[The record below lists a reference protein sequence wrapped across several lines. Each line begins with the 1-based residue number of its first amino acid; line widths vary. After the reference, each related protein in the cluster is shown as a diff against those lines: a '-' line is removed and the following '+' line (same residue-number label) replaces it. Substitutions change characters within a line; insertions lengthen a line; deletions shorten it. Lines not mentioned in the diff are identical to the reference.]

1 MSDDIALSDRI
12 KAEGLTRF
20 AESEEMENDH
30 QHDGRRDGQDD
41 VQQEP
46 AVQRRDSEV
55 ISPVTSPM
63 PSEDDPTAPTFAVSA
78 GAGISAQSAN
88 PPRKAPSSEDQR
100 DTPVPFHFRFGTTTS
115 INKQQ
120 LRSIIALTQLFTRG
134 LNLNMRRWLSTTFQ
148 INLLSAERIPF
159 SEIVHSPTLDETYVT
174 TLAVGPDA
182 LPSLFQLDLDLVYP
196 IVDLLLGGAGSTSV
210 HREPTEIEG
219 AILRSVVELVCRDL
233 STAWRSTGLE
243 VRYDRSLSNPC
254 VDRLMPVAE
263 STLCLNFE
271 ILLES
276 HRGKLRLI
284 FPSEVSNILVRSV
297 DTPHKTAR
305 KQSDEYRR
313 AFLDRVLK
321 IKYPV
326 TLHLPKVRVRVGAL
340 SRLAVG
346 DVLELNLFEE
356 TASVLSVA
364 RLPLF
369 LAVPVNAGLRR
380 GAHLAQ
386 QIE

>member
-1 MSDDIALSDRI
+1 MSNEPSDEIEDERRGATADDQQVDTPTSHVTGSPETDI
-12 KAEGLTRF
+12 
-20 AESEEMENDH
+20 EMESK
-30 QHDGRRDGQDD
+30 R
-41 VQQEP
+41 
-46 AVQRRDSEV
+46 EV
-55 ISPVTSPM
+55 PL
-63 PSEDDPTAPTFAVSA
+63 
-78 GAGISAQSAN
+78 
-88 PPRKAPSSEDQR
+88 
-100 DTPVPFHFRFGTTTS
+100 PFHFRFGTTTS

-134 LNLNMRRWLSTTFQ
+134 LNLNMRRWLSTSFH
-148 INLLSAERIPF
+148 INLLSAERIPY
-159 SEIVHSPTLDETYVT
+159 SEIVHAPTLDETYVT

-196 IVDLLLGGAGSTSV
+196 MVDLLLGGAGNTGI
-210 HREPTEIEG
+210 HREPTEIEA

-243 VRYDRSLSNPC
+243 VRHDRSLSSLSM
-254 VDRLMPVAE
+254 DRLMPVAE

-271 ILLES
+271 ILLEA
-276 HRGKLRLI
+276 HRGHLRLI
-284 FPSEVSNILVRSV
+284 FPAEVSNILIRSV

-313 AFLDRVLK
+313 VFFDRVLK

-326 TLHLPKVRVRVGAL
+326 MLHLPKVKVRVGAL
-340 SRLAVG
+340 SRLAPG
-346 DVLELNLFEE
+346 DVLELNLYEE

-364 RLPLF
+364 KRPLF
-369 LAVPVNAGLRR
+369 VAVPVNAGARR
-380 GAHLAQ
+380 GAHVAE

>member
-1 MSDDIALSDRI
+1 MSNEPSDEIEGERRGASADDQQVDAPAPHVAGSAGIDI
-12 KAEGLTRF
+12 
-20 AESEEMENDH
+20 EMES
-30 QHDGRRDGQDD
+30 RR
-41 VQQEP
+41 
-46 AVQRRDSEV
+46 EV
-55 ISPVTSPM
+55 PL
-63 PSEDDPTAPTFAVSA
+63 
-78 GAGISAQSAN
+78 
-88 PPRKAPSSEDQR
+88 
-100 DTPVPFHFRFGTTTS
+100 PFHFRFGTTTS

-134 LNLNMRRWLSTTFQ
+134 LNLNMRRWLSTSFH
-148 INLLSAERIPF
+148 INLLSAERIPY
-159 SEIVHSPTLDETYVT
+159 SEIVHAPTLDETYVT

-196 IVDLLLGGAGSTSV
+196 MVDLLLGGAGNTGI
-210 HREPTEIEG
+210 HREPTEIEA

-243 VRYDRSLSNPC
+243 VRHDRSLSSLSM
-254 VDRLMPVAE
+254 DRLMPVAE

-271 ILLES
+271 ILLEA
-276 HRGKLRLI
+276 HRGHLRLI
-284 FPSEVSNILVRSV
+284 FPAEVSNILIRSV

-313 AFLDRVLK
+313 IFFDRVLK

-326 TLHLPKVRVRVGAL
+326 MLHLPKVKVRVGAL
-340 SRLAVG
+340 SRLAPG
-346 DVLELNLFEE
+346 DVLELNLYEE

-364 RLPLF
+364 KRPLF
-369 LAVPVNAGLRR
+369 VAVPVNAGARR
-380 GAHLAQ
+380 GAHVAE